1 MEKAKCDKCG
11 NYELLI
17 GHIISVSNK
26 KHNINVSMHLS
37 KYDFDPDM
45 TIDTEFGL
53 CDTCF
58 RSILSE
64 IASGDTSW
72 EISKFEEGY

>member
-11 NYELLI
+11 KYELLM

-26 KHNINVSMHLS
+26 KHNISVSMHLS

-45 TIDTEFGL
+45 TIDT
-53 CDTCF
+53 
-58 RSILSE
+58 IM
-64 IASGDTSW
+64 GD
-72 EISKFEEGY
+72 I